1 MKILITS
8 GIFPPDIGGPASY
21 VPKIAKEL
29 SNKGHKVNVI
39 CLSDKKYDDSKF
51 NFNVIRIDREIFFP
65 LRVFKTIFKIYSRA
79 KKADLIFANT
89 LTFESSIAA
98 LLSRKPIVHKIV
110 GDYAW
115 ERARNKNWFNETI
128 DEYQTSKKNFKLKF
142 LDYYFKYFLRF
153 SKVIITPSNY
163 LKNIVLGWD
172 KSLDVKT
179 IYNAVEFP
187 SKYVKENSD
196 SFSKLITVSRLVSW
210 KRIDEIILAIK
221 DLEGYTLDII
231 GEGPEEHFLKDLV
244 KKHHLENRITFLGH
258 LDKENVFKRM
268 SQSDVFI
275 LNSSYEGLPHVIVEA
290 MSAKLPVIC
299 ADVGGC
305 SEIVLNKTTG
315 VLLDKNTNL
324 NKGLI
329 YFKDTKTRNAIA
341 NSAFEFVKKEFKFIK
356 LLKETEKIFLNINP
370 NG

>member
-21 VPKIAKEL
+21 APKIAKEL
-29 SNKGHKVNVI
+29 VNKGHKVNVI

-51 NFNVIRIDREIFFP
+51 NFNVIRINREIFFP
-65 LRVFKTIFKIYSRA
+65 LRVFKTIFKIYSSGN
-79 KKADLIFANT
+79 KADLIFANT

-98 LLSRKPIVHKIV
+98 LLTGKPIVHKIV

-115 ERARNKNWFNETI
+115 ERARNKNWFNGTI

-142 LDYYFKYFLRF
+142 LDFYFKYFLRF

-163 LKNIVLGWD
+163 LKNIVFGWD
-172 KSLDVKT
+172 ENLKVET

-187 SKYVKENSD
+187 SKYVKENND
-196 SFSKLITVSRLVSW
+196 SFTKLITVSRLVSW
-210 KRIDEIILAIK
+210 KRIDEIIVAIK
-221 DLEGYTLDII
+221 DLEDYSLEII
-231 GEGPEEHFLKDLV
+231 GEGPEESFLKDLV
-244 KKHHLENRITFLGH
+244 KKHHLENRIVFLGH
-258 LDKENVFKRM
+258 LNKENVFKKM

-290 MSAKLPVIC
+290 MCTKLPVIC

-305 SEIVLNKTTG
+305 NEIVIHKETG
-315 VLLDKNTNL
+315 FLTSEFNSIND
-324 NKGLI
+324 GLK
-329 YFKDTKTRNAIA
+329 YFKDSTCREQIVENAKSFVETK
-341 NSAFEFVKKEFKFIK
+341 FGFVKMLDFSIETIK
-356 LLKETEKIFLNINP
+356 TAI
-370 NG
+370 

>member
-39 CLSDKKYDDSKF
+39 CLSEKKYDDSKF

-65 LRVFKTIFKIYSRA
+65 LRVFKTIFKIYSSA

-89 LTFESSIAA
+89 LIFESSIAA
-98 LLSRKPIVHKIV
+98 LLSGKPIVHKIV

-115 ERARNKNWFNETI
+115 ERARNKNWFNGTI

-142 LDYYFKYFLRF
+142 LDFYFKYFLRF
-153 SKVIITPSNY
+153 SKVIITPSYY

-179 IYNAVEFP
+179 IYNAIEFP
-187 SKYVKENSD
+187 SKYVKENND

-268 SQSDVFI
+268 AQSDVFI

-305 SEIVLNKTTG
+305 SEIVIHKETGFLTEAITDISRFLLNYSNINNRKIITE
-315 VLLDKNTNL
+315 
-324 NKGLI
+324 
-329 YFKDTKTRNAIA
+329 NAY
-341 NSAFEFVKKEFKFIK
+341 EFVSIKFNYQTMISKTIKKLIDAV
-356 LLKETEKIFLNINP
+356 
-370 NG
+370 

>member
-29 SNKGHKVNVI
+29 SNKGHKMNVI

-65 LRVFKTIFKIYSRA
+65 LRVFKTILKIYSSA

-142 LDYYFKYFLRF
+142 LDFYFKYFLRF

-290 MSAKLPVIC
+290 MSAKLPIIC

-305 SEIVLNKTTG
+305 SEIVIHKETG
-315 VLLDKNTNL
+315 FLTGEFNSIND
-324 NKGLI
+324 GLK
-329 YFKDTKTRNAIA
+329 YLKDSTYREQIIENARSFVETK
-341 NSAFEFVKKEFKFIK
+341 FGFVKMVNSSIET
-356 LLKETEKIFLNINP
+356 LKTAI
-370 NG
+370 

>member
-65 LRVFKTIFKIYSRA
+65 LRVFKTIFKIYSSA

-89 LTFESSIAA
+89 LIFESSIAA
-98 LLSRKPIVHKIV
+98 LLSGKPIVHKIV

-115 ERARNKNWFNETI
+115 ERARNKNWFNGTI

-142 LDYYFKYFLRF
+142 LDFYFKYFLRF
-153 SKVIITPSNY
+153 SKVIITPSYY

-179 IYNAVEFP
+179 IYNAIEFP
-187 SKYVKENSD
+187 SKYVKENND
-196 SFSKLITVSRLVSW
+196 SFTKLITVSRLVSW
-210 KRIDEIILAIK
+210 KRIDEIIFAIK
-221 DLEGYTLDII
+221 DIEGYTLDII

-299 ADVGGC
+299 ANVGGC
-305 SEIVLNKTTG
+305 AEIV
-315 VLLDKNTNL
+315 
-324 NKGLI
+324 I
-329 YFKDTKTRNAIA
+329 H
-341 NSAFEFVKKEFKFIK
+341 
-356 LLKETEKIFLNINP
+356 KETGFLTNEFNSINDGLKYFSLIKNRMVITKNANDFLSERFNPNIMINNSEKILCNVI
-370 NG
+370 